1 MEQRELHEIEARC
14 TQEEMPRCQAACPLH
29 LDVRAFM
36 AKMAEGDAKGGR
48 TVLERLMPLPSLL
61 ARICDHPCENVCLR
75 DTLGGSLH
83 ISLLER
89 ACVVQCPTPGRT
101 LPRPPKKKRFAVL
114 GDGLA
119 GLVAAWDLGRK
130 GYPVTVFC
138 AGTAGDALRPL
149 CVDAP
154 TADALQTELE
164 TLRGHNVTFEEQTP
178 LTPELLRRA
187 EADGVFVDVSC
198 APSLCP
204 DREQVDMLTRAIGR
218 KHGLCFGG
226 GATLLAENAA
236 EGRRAATTLERHVN
250 GASITAQRERELQRG
265 SRLFTPLEGVTPLE
279 AIAAPPDGYD
289 APAAR
294 AEAERCL
301 RCQCLACVQHC
312 AYLQEF
318 KGYPKSYARQIY
330 NNAAIVKG
338 VHLANRMI
346 NACSLCGRCTEL
358 CPDNFSM
365 ADLCLGFRQDMV
377 ERRYMPP
384 SAHEFALEDMEAANG
399 PDCAAALPDP
409 ATDACAHAFFPGCQL
424 AAARGEQ
431 VMAVFAHL
439 RRRLVGGVGLMLRC
453 CGVPA
458 HWAGREADFQKTLRR
473 LREDWETLGRTRLV
487 VACASCRKT
496 LREHAPEIPAD
507 SLWEVLRDA
516 APAPRRDLP
525 SCELV
530 VHDPCAARHDAGWQ
544 EAVRALAER
553 QGVTLRE
560 PPLTR
565 GLTACCGYGGLVSTA
580 RPDTARRMAEQRG
593 AELRGEALASCIM
606 CRDRLAASGTPA
618 RHLLDLLFPVPGTR
632 PEAPGPG
639 LSARRAGRAALRRR
653 VLSELYGRTVESPAP
668 ALRVHIPDAT
678 LERMEVR
685 HILRQDVE
693 RAVEAVERAGSRL
706 RDKASGH
713 FLGAFRPA
721 RVTFWVRYAS
731 EGGEITVHDAWCH
744 RMIVPGAG
752 EDSGE
757 SDA

>member
-36 AKMAEGDAKGGR
+36 AKMADGDAKGGR
-48 TVLERLMPLPSLL
+48 TVLDRLMPLPGLL
-61 ARICDHPCENVCLR
+61 ARICDHPCENACLR
-75 DTLGGSLH
+75 GELGGSLH
-83 ISLLER
+83 IGQLER
-89 ACVVQCPTPGRT
+89 ACVAQCPTPSRA
-101 LPRPPKKKRFAVL
+101 LPRPPKKKRIAVL

-130 GYPVTVFC
+130 GYPVAVFC
-138 AGTAGDALRPL
+138 AETAGDPVRPF
-149 CVDAP
+149 CTDAA
-154 TADALQTELE
+154 TENALQIELD
-164 TLRGHNVTFEEQTP
+164 TLRSHNVTFKEHTP
-178 LTPELLRRA
+178 LTPELLRHV
-187 EADGVFVDVSC
+187 EADGVFVDVAC

-204 DREQVDMLTRAIGR
+204 GLERVAPLTRAIGEEY
-218 KHGLCFGG
+218 GACFGG
-226 GATLLAENAA
+226 SAPSLVESAA

-250 GASITAQRERELQRG
+250 GTSITAQRDRELQRET
-265 SRLFTPLEGVTPLE
+265 RLFTPLEDVTPLE
-279 AIAAPPDGYD
+279 SIPAPTDGYD
-289 APAAR
+289 VSAAR
-294 AEAERCL
+294 AEAGRCL
-301 RCQCLACVQHC
+301 RCQCMACVRHC

-338 VHLANRMI
+338 VHLANKMI
-346 NACSLCGRCTEL
+346 NSCSLCGRCTEL
-358 CPDNFSM
+358 CPDDFSM

-409 ATDACAHAFFPGCQL
+409 ATGACAYAFFPGCQL

-439 RRRLVGGVGLMLRC
+439 REHLSGGVGLMLRC

-458 HWAGREADFQKTLRR
+458 RWAGREADFQETLRR
-473 LREDWETLGRTRLV
+473 LREDWEALGRPRLI

-496 LREHAPEIPAD
+496 LHEHAPEIPVD
-507 SLWEVLRDA
+507 SLWETLRDA
-516 APAPRRDLP
+516 APVPPRGLP

-530 VHDPCAARHDAGWQ
+530 VHDPCAARHDAEWQ
-544 EAVRALAER
+544 DAVRALAEQ
-553 QGVTLRE
+553 QGATLRE

-565 GLTACCGYGGLVSTA
+565 KLTACCGYGGLVSTA
-580 RPDTARRMAEQRG
+580 HPDTARHMAEQRG

-606 CRDRLAASGTPA
+606 CRDQLAASGTPA
-618 RHLLDLLFPVPGTR
+618 RHVLDLIFPVPGTR
-632 PEAPGPG
+632 PEAFGPG
-639 LSARRAGRAALRRR
+639 LSARRAGRAALRRQ
-653 VLSELYGRTVESPAP
+653 VLSEIYGQTPEDSVP
-668 ALRVHIPDAT
+668 ALRVHIPDET
-678 LERMEVR
+678 LERMEIR

-693 RAVEAVERAGSRL
+693 RTVAAAERTGNRL
-706 RDKASGH
+706 RDKESGH
-713 FLGAFRPA
+713 FLASYRPA
-721 RVTFWVRYAS
+721 RVTFWARYTV
-731 EGGEITVHDAWCH
+731 EGQETTVHDAWCH

-757 SDA
+757 NDA